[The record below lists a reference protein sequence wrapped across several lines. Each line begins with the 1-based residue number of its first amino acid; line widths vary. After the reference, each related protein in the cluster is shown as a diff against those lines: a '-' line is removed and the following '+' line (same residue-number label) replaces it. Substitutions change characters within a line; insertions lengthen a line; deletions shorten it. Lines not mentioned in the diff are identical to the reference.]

1 MKKCIF
7 SICLF
12 FLLTEACAQKYVDIA
27 KVYYNNSSVSNFENS
42 DVGTRVKEFGF
53 DLTVPIVINSK
64 DAFLTGVILDRTQ
77 TKLFEEEPEETISIL
92 GLRAGLSK
100 QHSDKWSGTYIL
112 IPKIASD
119 FKSVTRKDFQLGA
132 IVLMKYT
139 KRENLN
145 YKIGGYY
152 SSEFFGPMFVP
163 LFGLY
168 YLSPN
173 KKFETN
179 LTLPFLADAN
189 YKLLERVHIGV
200 NFFGQVRSY
209 HLSQIPG
216 SSNEGYVVKTSNDLF
231 GYLKFNLSKSLS
243 VQTKLGYALGR
254 SYRVYD
260 EADKIKF
267 GSVLIRVG
275 DDRTQLNT
283 DFSSGWMYQAMLVYR
298 FIQD

>member
-12 FLLTEACAQKYVDIA
+12 FFLIEGCAQKYVDIA
-27 KVYYNNSSVSNFENS
+27 KLYYGNSGVSNFENS
-42 DVGTRVKEFGF
+42 DVGTRVKELGF
-53 DLTVPIVINSK
+53 DLTVPVVINSNN
-64 DAFLTGVILDRTQ
+64 AFLTGLIYDRTQ

-100 QHSDKWSGTYIL
+100 QHSNKWSGTYIL
-112 IPKIASD
+112 IPKLASD
-119 FKSVTRKDFQLGA
+119 FKSITRKDFQIST

-139 KRENLN
+139 KREDLN
-145 YKIGGYY
+145 FKVGGYY

-173 KKFETN
+173 RKFETN

-189 YKLLERVHIGV
+189 YKLHERVHIGI

-209 HLSQIPG
+209 HLSEIPE
-216 SSNEGYVVKTSNDLF
+216 SSKEGYVVKTSNDLF
-231 GYLKFNLSKSLS
+231 GYLKFNLGKSLS

-298 FIQD
+298 FIQN